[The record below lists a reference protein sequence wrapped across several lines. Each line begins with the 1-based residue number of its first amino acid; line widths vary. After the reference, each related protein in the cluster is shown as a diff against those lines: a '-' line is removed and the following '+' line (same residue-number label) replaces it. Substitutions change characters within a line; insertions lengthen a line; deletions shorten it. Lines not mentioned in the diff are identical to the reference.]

1 MKRVFLLLLMFLL
14 FLPGLGGC
22 SAVRESFTEEYP
34 LQGATKLVVS
44 ARNGSVKVTG
54 WHEDYV
60 RLRAIWMVQ
69 GESESE
75 LMEYGREIQVI
86 PDWQGEVLE
95 LTVSYPPQPSL
106 IHSVSVSLELAVPR
120 ERIEEVTVETTNGA
134 LGFYN
139 LHATLT
145 GRSTNGRITVEDCA
159 GEIDLETTNGQV
171 VLNNLQFR
179 GERGRVVTTNGRIEA
194 DVMFPRTG
202 SFLLRTTNGPVD
214 LKLPSWTQGTVRM
227 ANSNGDIFV
236 DPMPAAQLL
245 RSGKNFLEIQFHGGG
260 MYLDVETSNGNI
272 HLSESDLL
280 YPSATGI

>member
-44 ARNGSVKVTG
+44 ARNCSVKVTG
-54 WHEDYV
+54 WNEDYV
-60 RLRAIWMVQ
+60 RLRIIWMAH
-69 GESESE
+69 GETESVR
-75 LMEYGREIQVI
+75 EYGEKIQVT
-86 PDWQGEVLE
+86 PEWEGNE
-95 LTVSYPPQPSL
+95 LKFTVSYPPWSSL
-106 IHSVSVSLELAVPR
+106 LNSFSISLELEAPR
-120 ERIEEVTVETTNGA
+120 ERIEEVMVETSNGA
-134 LGFYN
+134 LGFYS

-145 GRSTNGRITVEDCA
+145 GRSNNGRITVEDCV

-179 GERGRVVTTNGRIEA
+179 GEKGRVVSTNGRIEA

-202 SFLLRTTNGPVD
+202 SFLLRTTNGSVD

-227 ANSNGDIFV
+227 
-236 DPMPAAQLL
+236 
-245 RSGKNFLEIQFHGGG
+245 
-260 MYLDVETSNGNI
+260 ETSNGNI
-272 HLSESDLL
+272 FVDHMPAVQLLRPGKDFMEVQFHGSGMYLDVKTSNDNIRLGESELL